1 MPRPR
6 PQRRPVTCSATGDP
20 TMDLTI
26 NEERWKQQ
34 VRSGKIRNVTAEDAG
49 QLIKVRTGMQQPYH
63 AARTSNAGGM
73 DAP

>member
-1 MPRPR
+1 
-6 PQRRPVTCSATGDP
+6 
-20 TMDLTI
+20 MDLTI
-26 NEERWKQQ
+26 NKERWKQQ